1 MSGLINLIK
10 SLFSGI
16 FGFLGGL
23 FGGKKAIAG
32 NASNGKKGK
41 GYFLELDE
49 ASIPVVKAEVTDTK
63 AETKTE
69 TLPAAE
75 QPMTV
80 STEAIADAVAASP
93 EAKSAAKSAKKST
106 RKEKLATLA
115 GAESSASAAGDA
127 KAAAEAPV
135 PAQPKPAVTSAP
147 VSETAFATKYLI
159 PENNGSRRRPGANMS
174 SYLNMARNIKTA
186 S

>member
-16 FGFLGGL
+16 FGFIGGL

-32 NASNGKKGK
+32 STPKAKKSN

-49 ASIPVVKAEVTDTK
+49 AKETTVVKAAPADES
-63 AETKTE
+63 AEAV
-69 TLPAAE
+69 TLPNAA

-80 STEAIADAVAASP
+80 AKEVVEEAVSQTNG
-93 EAKSAAKSAKKST
+93 KST
-106 RKEKLATLA
+106 KSSSRKEKLAALA
-115 GAESSASAAGDA
+115 ADQNPAAGNG
-127 KAAAEAPV
+127 KTAAATPEAPK
-135 PAQPKPAVTSAP
+135 QPTPAVTKAP

-159 PENNGSRRRPGANMS
+159 PTNTGTRRRPGANMA
-174 SYLNMARNIKTA
+174 SYLDMARKINTA